1 MNALAECR
9 AFLAAYRK
17 AGTLAGAIEATGAA
31 DRHAEWMRDPDY
43 SRAFAAVTREIKHPP
58 KPKAPKPRKPRRLAA
73 PKPAPDPEPEPA
85 PPATEPP
92 QPKPA
97 PEPPPAAESVV
108 YPSKHGHTRL
118 YVREG
123 QEIEPPEPEPER
135 PPRPVQPEPEPTLE
149 VTVASDAE
157 MKSML
162 DEFGELSRKMQL
174 YAPVTA
180 RFELLKKTIKNWFNN
195 APDDADGVVEGTI
208 YRIHVSARERE
219 RRVRDMR
226 ELLDRIGIDNLL
238 RIATVS
244 IGALQTVLPNV
255 EIESLLIE
263 KRSGSRRIKCIPMF
277 PATPPRLPDQA

>member
-1 MNALAECR
+1 MNALAERR

-17 AGTLAGAIEATGAA
+17 TGTLAGAIEATAA
-31 DRHAEWMRDPDY
+31 GDRHAEWMRDPDY

-73 PKPAPDPEPEPA
+73 PKPAPEPEPEPA
-85 PPATEPP
+85 PPPSTEPP
-92 QPKPA
+92 KPKPA
-97 PEPPPAAESVV
+97 PEPTPPAESVV

-157 MKSML
+157 QRKL
-162 DEFGELSRKMQL
+162 IDEYGELDRRMQL
-174 YAPVTA
+174 RAFDTA
-180 RFELLKKTIKNWFNN
+180 RYEQLKRAIKSWFDQ
-195 APDDADGVVEGTI
+195 APPDADGTVEGDV
-208 YRIHVSARERE
+208 YLLHLSARERE

-226 ELLDRIGIDNLL
+226 QIIELIGMDKMLEL
-238 RIATVS
+238 ASVS
-244 IGALQTVLPNV
+244 IGALEDILGKARVAGLVTDT
-255 EIESLLIE
+255 
-263 KRSGSRRIKCIPMF
+263 RSGSRRIKAIPKR
-277 PATPPRLPDQA
+277 ATEKNA